1 MIPDSEIPKCPEF
14 EVKSKIGKIF
24 KKHNPIEEYSVR
36 IYKIDRYFYKHYE
49 KKKIQVDKNGCQY
62 ILFRIDVYFNKF
74 LLAVETDEKGQT
86 ERDLIFEEKR
96 QEALEKSLVVNLLEL
111 IQMMQKMVM
120 ILIMRLVT

>member
-1 MIPDSEIPKCPEF
+1 M
-14 EVKSKIGKIF
+14 
-24 KKHNPIEEYSVR
+24 
-36 IYKIDRYFYKHYE
+36 
-49 KKKIQVDKNGCQY
+49 KKKIQVDNNGCQY

>member
-1 MIPDSEIPKCPEF
+1 M
-14 EVKSKIGKIF
+14 
-24 KKHNPIEEYSVR
+24 
-36 IYKIDRYFYKHYE
+36 
-49 KKKIQVDKNGCQY
+49 KKKIQVDKNVCQY